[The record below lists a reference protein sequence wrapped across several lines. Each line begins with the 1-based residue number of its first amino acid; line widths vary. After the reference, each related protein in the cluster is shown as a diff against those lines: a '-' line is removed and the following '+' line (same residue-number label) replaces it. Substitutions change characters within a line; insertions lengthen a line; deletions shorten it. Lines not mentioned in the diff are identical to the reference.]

1 MYLISRSNPAIRLSI
16 GCLAVFALGAAALA
30 QNGADPTGRVGR
42 PDYGAP
48 LGDIKEFDQRK
59 PYKTIDVPAPVI
71 ENTEYY
77 FPQINVFSKQK
88 NIRPANPKEY
98 PNFVSGPPNQLKA
111 GAVGGETGVDFGPKF
126 PGMGYTGAFPPDPD
140 IAVGPTHIVQVVNGG
155 IAFFNK
161 QGQKVFQQPDSNT
174 GFWSGL
180 SATPFI
186 FDPKVVYDQIAQ
198 RFYIVELEQS
208 DSAKTSHILI
218 AVSDDNNPN
227 GVWMKYRIPVHETK
241 DSIDYWFDYPGWG
254 YNKDAVICSGNMF
267 PFASGPTYRKI
278 MVIKKSELLAGGA
291 LTPSFFE
298 TNDFTVQIA
307 KTFDATTPYIYGVA
321 AINSTSQMRI
331 FGFSDL
337 TATPVMHTATVGVPA
352 YTMHASGYA
361 PSLGGKNLD
370 VIPWRVISSHGR
382 NGRIVAAHTI
392 GVTGQS
398 NKAQVRW
405 YEFNAGTWPASGL
418 PTLVQSGNVQLPGDQ
433 HAFMPGIAT
442 NNAGDISMI
451 MTRSSQNISAD
462 AIVTSRKATDPLGQ
476 MGAPQ
481 SVGASDGATLFSFS
495 RWGDYHDVEVD
506 PSDNLTFWG
515 VAELNQS
522 NGLWTTVIANWQVST
537 TGGGGGGGGGGGI
550 DANSITTSIGTYL
563 QGDVDSTKTSDNS
576 YYIIRSE
583 TFDRIGEY
591 AAAELQFTNPFTAA
605 NTTSLAV
612 NVEAIATGGQR
623 VTGSVFF
630 WNYSTGAWDF
640 IRSYNVPDSGN
651 ESVQTKIVKNVSNYV
666 NGAKTVRVLVR
677 THEPIRRFIGKPRA
691 HTLRIDKVSLDSV
704 GS

>member
-1 MYLISRSNPAIRLSI
+1 MAFRLSI
-16 GCLAVFALGAAALA
+16 GCMAALVLGATAFA
-30 QNGADPTGRVGR
+30 QAGADPTGRLGK
-42 PDYGAP
+42 PDLGAP
-48 LGDIKEFDQRK
+48 QTGIKEFDRK
-59 PYKTIDVPAPVI
+59 TPYKTIDVPAAVI

-77 FPQINVFSKQK
+77 FPQINVFSRQK

-98 PNFVSGPPNQLKA
+98 PTFTSGPANKLEA
-111 GAVGGETGVDFGPKF
+111 GAIGGTTTSETGALF
-126 PGMGYTGAFPPDPD
+126 PGVSFTGPFPPDPD

-161 QGQKVFQQPDSNT
+161 QGQKVFQQPDTNS

-180 SATPFI
+180 NATPFI
-186 FDPKVVYDQIAQ
+186 FDPKAVYDQVAQ

-208 DSAKTSHILI
+208 DSARTSHILI

-241 DSIDYWFDYPGWG
+241 DNVDYWFDYPGWG
-254 YNKDAVICSGNMF
+254 FNKDAVVCSGNMF
-267 PFASGPTYRKI
+267 AFDSGPTYRKI
-278 MVIKKSELLAGGA
+278 MVIKKSELLAGGTLA
-291 LTPSFFE
+291 PSFFE

-307 KTFDATTPYIYGVA
+307 KTFDATNPNIYGVA
-321 AINSTSQMRI
+321 SIGSTSQMRI
-331 FGFSDL
+331 FAFSDL
-337 TATPVMHTATVGVPA
+337 TTTPVMSTATVGVPA
-352 YTMHASGYA
+352 YTNHATGYA

-370 VIPWRVISSHGR
+370 VISWRVVSAHAR
-382 NGRIVAAHTI
+382 NGRIVAAHTV

-398 NKAQVRW
+398 SKSQVRW
-405 YEFNAGTWPASGL
+405 YEFNANSWPQSGL

-433 HAFMPGIAT
+433 HAFIPGIAT
-442 NNAGDISMI
+442 NNAGDIAMI

-481 SVGASDGATLFSFS
+481 AVGASDGATLFSFS

-506 PSDNLTFWG
+506 PQDNLTFWG

-537 TGGGGGGGGGGGI
+537 TGGGGGGGGGGGSI
-550 DANSITTSIGTYL
+550 DPNSISTSIGTYL
-563 QGDVDSTKTSDNS
+563 QGDVDSVKTSDNS
-576 YYIIRSE
+576 YYIVRSE

-591 AAAELQFTNPFTAA
+591 AAAELQFTNPFTPA

-612 NVEAIATGGQR
+612 NVEAITNGGGR

-630 WNYSTGAWDF
+630 WNYNTGAWDF
-640 IRSYNVPDSGN
+640 IRSYNLPDGGN
-651 ESVQTKIVKNVSNYV
+651 DMIQTKIVKNVSNYV
-666 NGAKTVRVLVR
+666 SGGKLVRVMVR
-677 THEPIRRFIGKPRA
+677 SHEPVRRFIGKPRA
-691 HTLRIDKVSLDSV
+691 HTLRLDKISLDSI